1 MINTLQYTKPLP
13 RPWPSLG
20 RASIAYQET
29 AKPAGCWFMESLT
42 PSHETGVIHILRP
55 LSIYGPWTKS
65 IGKIL

>member
-1 MINTLQYTKPLP
+1 MTNTLNHLL

-20 RASIAYQET
+20 RASIANQDT
-29 AKPAGCWFMESLT
+29 AKSAGCWFMELT
-42 PSHETGVIHILRP
+42 PSHEIGVIHILRP